1 MRESQV
7 ENRFTRIA
15 LDLQEAISV
24 GLAPSDATEQAER
37 EARRV
42 APAEGKGVPV
52 STATTPY
59 PKARAAQ
66 GRAPM
71 APEPVRWQ
79 RAHHALIA
87 SPSRDEILSRWGL
100 TRAEAKAAELGLE
113 DGALAIPFFAPGG
126 QTLLGVKLRNL
137 AATHEDKNRF
147 CWAGHGKSPTL
158 YTPPGALDGDEVW
171 LAEGPLKALALS
183 RIIGRPVAALA
194 SGAKVGI
201 PTDGRALLDRKR
213 VVYVG
218 DPDAEGRLVPQLLA
232 RQLGGVVT
240 GLRTTAFPPDGVAD
254 INDALVA
261 AVKEGDQGLATLREQ
276 VLAGI
281 EKAED
286 LTGAEADREESEDG
300 PEEACEQRPT
310 QADLLL
316 QIAGRAILF
325 HDEQE
330 EGCAVFPVRGC
341 LATART
347 GDRLFR
353 RWLLHQFYNK
363 TGRAPNAEAVTRA
376 LKTIEARAVF
386 EGETVCLGL
395 RVTTRDGAFYYDLA
409 DETWSAIQITPRG
422 WRLVPSARL
431 FRRGANTAP
440 QVRPVA
446 GGDVGAV
453 LDFVS
458 LKNEDDRMLF
468 IIYLIGCL
476 IPDIPHTIPVISGPQ
491 GATKSTHCRVIRR
504 LVDPAVEELLSLP
517 NDHNE
522 LALLLAK
529 NYVSAFDNLDGL
541 QPWQS
546 DLLSRAATG
555 GGITKRTLYTDEGET
570 ILRFRRCVV
579 LNGINAAATRPDLL
593 DRSLPF
599 TLERVPPERRREE
612 REFWQVFE
620 AARPR
625 IFGGMLDTLSKTMGI
640 YPDVV
645 LRGLPRMADWC
656 RWGYAIA
663 EALGLGGETFLSVY
677 SRAIGQSNEAAL
689 QAHPVGAAVTF
700 LMQCQSEWSGTPAEL
715 LGALDLVAVEHRID
729 TKARSWPKGA
739 HILSRR
745 LAEVGSNLQDA
756 GIVVE
761 TGRGDSRVVTIR
773 KVPERSVGS
782 DGATGSRGKRDH
794 SAVATPDATES
805 GHASS
810 DGGRNG
816 GSDGPIT
823 SREKTV
829 SSGSARSSDATDAT
843 FPPLSGDAVEV

>member
-1 MRESQV
+1 M
-7 ENRFTRIA
+7 T
-15 LDLQEAISV
+15 
-24 GLAPSDATEQAER
+24 AT
-37 EARRV
+37 
-42 APAEGKGVPV
+42 PMVPV
-52 STATTPY
+52 STPTTGY
-59 PKARAAQ
+59 PKVRAGK

-71 APEPVRWQ
+71 ASDPVRWQ

-100 TRAEAKAAELGLE
+100 TRAEAEAAQLGLE

-126 QTLLGVKLRNL
+126 NTLLGVKLRKL
-137 AATHEDKNRF
+137 AGAHEDQDRF
-147 CWAGHGKSPTL
+147 RWAEPGRAPAL

-183 RIIGRPVAALA
+183 RIIGRPAAALA
-194 SGAKVGI
+194 NGAHVGV
-201 PTDGRALLDRKR
+201 PVDGRALLQEKR
-213 VVYVG
+213 ICYVG
-218 DPDAEGRLVPQLLA
+218 DPDAEGRLVPYLLA
-232 RQLGGVVT
+232 RQLGGMVT

-286 LTGAEADREESEDG
+286 LTGAEANKEKSKDG
-300 PEEACEQRPT
+300 PEEKREQKPT
-310 QADLLL
+310 QADGLLK
-316 QIAGRAILF
+316 IAGKGTLF
-325 HDEQE
+325 RDEQE
-330 EGCAVFPVRGC
+330 EGCATFPVGGC
-341 LATART
+341 LATARIR
-347 GDRLFR
+347 DRLFR

-363 TGRAPNAEAVTRA
+363 TGRAPNAEAVTSA
-376 LKTIEARAVF
+376 LRTIEARAVF

-395 RVTTRDGAFYYDLA
+395 RVTGRDGAFYYDLA

-422 WRLVPSARL
+422 WRPVSSAGL

-446 GGDVGAV
+446 GGNVSAV
-453 LDFVS
+453 LDFVN

-468 IIYLIGCL
+468 LIYLIGCL

-491 GATKSTHCRVIRR
+491 GATKSTTCRVIRR

-517 NDHNE
+517 NVHNE

-579 LNGINAAATRPDLL
+579 LNGINPAATRPDLL

-625 IFGGMLDTLSKTMGI
+625 IFGGMLDTLSETMGL
-640 YPDVV
+640 YPDVA

-677 SRAIGQSNEAAL
+677 SQAIGQSNEAAL
-689 QAHPVGAAVTF
+689 QAHPVGAAVSF
-700 LMQCQSEWSGTPAEL
+700 LMQGQSEWSGTPAAL
-715 LGALDLVAVEHRID
+715 LDALDRVAVEHRID
-729 TKARSWPKGA
+729 TKARSWPKAA

-745 LAEVGSNLQDA
+745 LAEVRSNLHDA

-773 KVPERSVGS
+773 KVPESSVGS
-782 DGATGSRGKRDH
+782 DGATGSQDQREH
-794 SAVATPDATES
+794 SVVATPDATES

-810 DGGRNG
+810 DGGRDG
-816 GSDGPIT
+816 SSDGPAT
-823 SREKTV
+823 PREKTV
-829 SSGSARSSDATDAT
+829 SSESARSSDATDAT
-843 FPPLSGDAVEV
+843 FPPLSGDTVEV